1 MATMGTQASGTG
13 LGYILEVL
21 LSGPLGKKLKL
32 EPEDICP
39 KLTYHFNSSNLKS
52 QVFFFKEITENIVL
66 LILQHKMERQCEI
79 PADIIAQNKYW

>member
-52 QVFFFKEITENIVL
+52 QVFFF
-66 LILQHKMERQCEI
+66 
-79 PADIIAQNKYW
+79 